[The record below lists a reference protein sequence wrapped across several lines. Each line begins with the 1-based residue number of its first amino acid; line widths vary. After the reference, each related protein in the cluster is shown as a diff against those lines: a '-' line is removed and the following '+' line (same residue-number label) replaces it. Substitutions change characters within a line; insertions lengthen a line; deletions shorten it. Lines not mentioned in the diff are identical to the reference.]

1 MYRLPDNLN
10 RFTSS
15 YFVDGAALCQ
25 NNRGDL
31 LHHAAMDVAR
41 GGAYKIFLNY
51 VKSTE
56 QYQGYQGQTLE
67 LDVYVLSPL
76 ELNKIISEAYIEG
89 VRDGSMKNVL

>member
-1 MYRLPDNLN
+1 MYKLPEDIN

-15 YFVDGAALCQ
+15 YFVNGAALT
-25 NNRGDL
+25 NSNRNEI

-56 QYQGYQGQTLE
+56 QYQGCQGQTLE
-67 LDVYVLSPL
+67 LDIYVLSPL
-76 ELNKIISEAYIEG
+76 ELNKIISEAYVEG
-89 VRDGSMKNVL
+89 VRDGANRGY

>member
-31 LHHAAMDVAR
+31 LHRAAMDMAR
-41 GGAYKIFLNY
+41 GGAYEIFLNC

-89 VRDGSMKNVL
+89 MKDGTNRSF

>member
-1 MYRLPDNLN
+1 MYKLPEDIN

-15 YFVDGAALCQ
+15 YFVNGAALT
-25 NNRGDL
+25 NSNRNEI

-41 GGAYKIFLNY
+41 GGAYEIFLNY

-56 QYQGYQGQTLE
+56 QYQGYQGQTIE

-76 ELNKIISEAYIEG
+76 ELNKIISEAYVEG
-89 VRDGSMKNVL
+89 VRDGANRGY

>member
-1 MYRLPDNLN
+1 MYKLPENLN

-15 YFVDGAALCQ
+15 HFVNEAALR
-25 NNRGDL
+25 NSNRNKPL
-31 LHHAAMDVAR
+31 YYAAMDVAR

-51 VKSTE
+51 VRSTE

-76 ELNKIISEAYIEG
+76 ELNKIISEAYTEG
-89 VRDGSMKNVL
+89 VRDGANRSC

>member
-1 MYRLPDNLN
+1 MYKLPENLN

-15 YFVDGAALCQ
+15 YFVNGAALT
-25 NNRGDL
+25 NSNRNEI
-31 LHHAAMDVAR
+31 LHHAAIDIAR

-67 LDVYVLSPL
+67 LDVYVLSPP
-76 ELNKIISEAYIEG
+76 ELNKIISEAYAEG
-89 VRDGSMKNVL
+89 VRDGANRSY

>member
-1 MYRLPDNLN
+1 MYKLPENLN
-10 RFTSS
+10 RFISS
-15 YFVDGAALCQ
+15 YFVNGAALEI
-25 NNRGDL
+25 NSRNEI

-51 VKSTE
+51 VRSTE

-67 LDVYVLSPL
+67 LDVYVLSPV

-89 VRDGSMKNVL
+89 VRDGANRSF

>member
-1 MYRLPDNLN
+1 MYKLPDDLN

-15 YFVDGAALCQ
+15 CFVDGAALCN
-25 NNRGDL
+25 NNRNEI
-31 LHHAAMDVAR
+31 LHRAAINMAR
-41 GGAYKIFLNY
+41 EGAYKIFLNY

-76 ELNKIISEAYIEG
+76 ELNKIISEAYMEG
-89 VRDGSMKNVL
+89 VRDGANRSF

>member
-15 YFVDGAALCQ
+15 YFVDGAALRQ
-25 NNRGDL
+25 SNRGDL
-31 LHHAAMDVAR
+31 LHHAAIDIAR

-56 QYQGYQGQTLE
+56 QYQGFQGKTL
-67 LDVYVLSPL
+67 
-76 ELNKIISEAYIEG
+76 
-89 VRDGSMKNVL
+89 

>member
-1 MYRLPDNLN
+1 MYKLPEDIN

-15 YFVDGAALCQ
+15 HFVNGAVL
-25 NNRGDL
+25 NNSNRNEL
-31 LHHAAMDVAR
+31 LHYAAMDVAR

-56 QYQGYQGQTLE
+56 QYQGYQGQTLK

-76 ELNKIISEAYIEG
+76 ELNKIISEAYVEG
-89 VRDGSMKNVL
+89 VRDGANRSF

>member
-15 YFVDGAALCQ
+15 HFVSGAALRQ
-25 NNRGDL
+25 SNRNDL
-31 LHHAAMDVAR
+31 LHHAAIDIAR

-89 VRDGSMKNVL
+89 VRDGANRSF

>member
-1 MYRLPDNLN
+1 MYKLPENLN
-10 RFTSS
+10 RFISS
-15 YFVDGAALCQ
+15 YFVNGAALET
-25 NNRGDL
+25 NSRNEL

-89 VRDGSMKNVL
+89 VRDGANRSC

>member
-1 MYRLPDNLN
+1 MYKLPEDLS

-15 YFVDGAALCQ
+15 YFVNGAALD
-25 NNRGDL
+25 NSNRNEL

-41 GGAYKIFLNY
+41 GGAYKIFLNH
-51 VKSTE
+51 VRSTE

-67 LDVYVLSPL
+67 LDVYVLSPV

-89 VRDGSMKNVL
+89 VRDGANRSF

>member
-1 MYRLPDNLN
+1 MYKLPEGLN

-15 YFVDGAALCQ
+15 YFVNEASLISS
-25 NNRGDL
+25 NRSDL
-31 LHHAAMDVAR
+31 LHHAAMDIAR

-76 ELNKIISEAYIEG
+76 ELNKIISEAYMEG
-89 VRDGSMKNVL
+89 VRDGANRSY

>member
-1 MYRLPDNLN
+1 MYKLPEDIN

-15 YFVDGAALCQ
+15 YFVNGAALT
-25 NNRGDL
+25 NSNRNEI
-31 LHHAAMDVAR
+31 LHHAAMDIAR

-76 ELNKIISEAYIEG
+76 ELNKIISEAYMEG
-89 VRDGSMKNVL
+89 VRDGANRSY

>member
-1 MYRLPDNLN
+1 MYKLPEDIN

-15 YFVDGAALCQ
+15 YFVNGAALT
-25 NNRGDL
+25 NSNRNEI

-56 QYQGYQGQTLE
+56 QYQGYQGQTIE

-76 ELNKIISEAYIEG
+76 ELNKIISEAYVEG
-89 VRDGSMKNVL
+89 VRDGANRGY

>member
-1 MYRLPDNLN
+1 MYKLPENLN

-15 YFVDGAALCQ
+15 YFVNWAALGN
-25 NNRGDL
+25 NNRNEI

-51 VKSTE
+51 VRSTE

-67 LDVYVLSPL
+67 LNVYVLSPV
-76 ELNKIISEAYIEG
+76 ELNKIISEAYTEG
-89 VRDGSMKNVL
+89 VRDGANRSF